1 MLDNKNELKSCVE
14 RIEKWFRFDT
24 ITLLDCVLTDDTVN
38 PEYSANTVYYRLE
51 EIVNFQ
57 NQYFGIIYKDV
68 EDYLLKNGYTR
79 EDVDLLKQKQI
90 DEEKT

>member
-1 MLDNKNELKSCVE
+1 MSRGDK
-14 RIEKWFRFDT
+14 R
-24 ITLLDCVLTDDTVN
+24 TV
-38 PEYSANTVYYRLE
+38 PLSRSANTVYYRLE